1 MLGSIV
7 HALTAQRIESA
18 VNPDDLMGSC
28 SHRAVTIKIRAAI
41 NPRICF
47 IYATKLHSLVYI
59 FLFIFVMLYIKLTY
73 ELYIKSITDFY
84 QSSTT

>member
-59 FLFIFVMLYIKLTY
+59 FLFIYYIFSINNNY
-73 ELYIKSITDFY
+73 ELHPESIKCFR
-84 QSSTT
+84 